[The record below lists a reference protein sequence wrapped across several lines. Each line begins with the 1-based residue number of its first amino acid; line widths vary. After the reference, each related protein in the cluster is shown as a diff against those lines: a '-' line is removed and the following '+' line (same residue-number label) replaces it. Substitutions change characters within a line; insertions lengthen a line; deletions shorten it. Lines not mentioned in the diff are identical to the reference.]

1 MDKNLKAT
9 KNLKIAIL
17 AIILIIGLF
26 TLSGCAQ
33 NEQENATNNVT
44 NTTNSTSNVS
54 IRNQIFGAQ
63 ANLIQS
69 MQTTQGTSEVK
80 LEDLEVYTKED
91 DANYKTCTAQNGASF
106 IYPSN
111 WVAVS
116 QAGEQAFMAPDT
128 KGASVNIATD
138 NMETVSNLVTDFD
151 GYITLQKLYL
161 TQQMTMLSDV
171 NEKIVN
177 LNGRKAYILNYETES
192 AASGTNIQ
200 LNVTQ
205 VAFEDN
211 GEVNILTLAVIRDYY
226 NELKPTFEKIIKS
239 YMK

>member
-1 MDKNLKAT
+1 MDKDLKET
-9 KNLKIAIL
+9 KKLKIAIL
-17 AIILIIGLF
+17 SIILIVGIF
-26 TLSGCAQ
+26 TLSGCTQ
-33 NEQENATNNVT
+33 NEQEHATNNVT

-69 MQTTQGTSEVK
+69 VQTQGTTEVK
-80 LEDLEVYTKED
+80 LEDLEAYTKESD
-91 DANYKTCTAQNGASF
+91 SNYKTCTAQNGASF

-116 QAGEQAFMAPDT
+116 QEGEQAFMAPDT
-128 KGASVNIATD
+128 RGASVNIATD
-138 NMETVSNLVTDFD
+138 NMEMVSNLVTDFD
-151 GYITLQKLYL
+151 GYIALQKLYL

-171 NEKIVN
+171 NEKLVN

-226 NELKPTFEKIIKS
+226 NELKPTFDKIIKS
-239 YMK
+239 FMK